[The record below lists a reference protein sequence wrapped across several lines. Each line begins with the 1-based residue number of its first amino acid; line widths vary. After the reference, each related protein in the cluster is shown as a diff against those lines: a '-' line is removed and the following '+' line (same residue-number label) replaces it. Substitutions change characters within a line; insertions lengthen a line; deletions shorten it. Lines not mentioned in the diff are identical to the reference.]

1 MESERTEVLAPVV
14 PVPAVN
20 PESRG
25 SGRAGRIAVVVV
37 VVLVFVG
44 LVFGVLDWIARSMLQ
59 STISRSVIQV
69 SGLPATQRVDTEISG
84 PVLPQL
90 LLRNL
95 SLVTVS
101 SQNVNLAG
109 GAGDSSLELTDVS
122 LGEQSTAREVRGELR
137 IDASQLAYMAAASG
151 GSATFGFDGADVTAS
166 TAVSAGGRKASVGL
180 TLAPGHSQGAITL
193 TTSLVRFDEAQ
204 STVDDLRARYGDEA
218 LASLQPR
225 SVCLATELPATAR
238 ITSVAVEGQQLVAR
252 FAVDATALDAAALG
266 EKGTCG

>member
-1 MESERTEVLAPVV
+1 MESERTEVLV
-14 PVPAVN
+14 PVAPGPAAN
-20 PESRG
+20 PEPRG

-44 LVFGVLDWIARSMLQ
+44 LVFGVLDWIARSALQ
-59 STISRSVIQV
+59 AAISRSVIQV
-69 SGLPATQRVDTEISG
+69 SGLPDTQRVDTEISG

-109 GAGDSSLELTDVS
+109 GAGDLSIELADVS
-122 LGEQSTAREVRGELR
+122 LGEQATAREIRGAAR
-137 IDASQLAYMAAASG
+137 FDAGQLTYMAGVAG
-151 GSATFGFDGADVTAS
+151 MTFGLDGADVTAS
-166 TAVSAGGRKASVGL
+166 MSVSAGGQKTSVGL
-180 TLAPGHSQGAITL
+180 AFTPASSNGALVL
-193 TTSLVRFDEAQ
+193 TTSSVRFGE
-204 STVDDLRARYGDEA
+204 TEMTIDDVRARYGDDA

-225 SVCLATELPATAR
+225 SVCLASELPGGMR
-238 ITSVAVEGQQLVAR
+238 VESVAVEGQQLVAR
-252 FAVDATALDAAALG
+252 FAVDATGLDAAALG

>member
-1 MESERTEVLAPVV
+1 MESERTEVLAPVA
-14 PVPAVN
+14 PVSAAN
-20 PESRG
+20 PEFRG
-25 SGRAGRIAVVVV
+25 SGRAGRIAVVVI
-37 VVLVFVG
+37 VVLVFIG

-109 GAGDSSLELTDVS
+109 GAGDLSLEMTDVS
-122 LGEQSTAREVRGELR
+122 LGEQATAREIRGVAR
-137 IDASQLAYMAAASG
+137 FDAGQLTYMAGVG
-151 GSATFGFDGADVTAS
+151 GMTFGLDGADVTAS
-166 TAVSAGGRKASVGL
+166 MSVSAGGQKTSVGL
-180 TLAPGHSQGAITL
+180 SFTPASSSGALML
-193 TTSLVRFDEAQ
+193 TTSSVRFGE
-204 STVDDLRARYGDEA
+204 TEMTIDDVRARYGDEA
-218 LASLQPR
+218 LTSLQPP
-225 SVCLATELPATAR
+225 VMCIATELPAAMR
-238 ITSVAVEGQQLVAR
+238 ITSVGVESQQLVAR